1 MSADQ
6 TKMTA
11 PQIISRDR
19 TELSPWVTLETVS
32 VARNASTID
41 KFYAFRQADY
51 VHVFT
56 MTPHGT
62 FVLVQQYRPI
72 VARWTI
78 EFPGGLRDPGESPEI
93 AAGRELSEETGYKV
107 IEMVP
112 LIESDADVGR
122 LCNKYFGFFALADK
136 VADPEAGIATVLVG
150 GATLHHDRAHRLPG
164 SYWFALPRRRPSA
177 GARALSAMRL
187 SERAVV
193 DLSRAGGTD

>member
-41 KFYAFRQADY
+41 KFYAFRLADY

-150 GATLHHDRAHRLPG
+150 GATLQAYATTGRIACPG
-164 SYWFALPRRRPSA
+164 HIGLLYLAAVHPRVQELCRRCGYPSVPW
-177 GARALSAMRL
+177 LI
-187 SERAVV
+187 
-193 DLSRAGGTD
+193 